1 MQEEVISMKTDFIFL
16 NKSLG
21 NVQFPKAGKFLTL
34 KKDLMM
40 KQRFTLFLSVA
51 LMLLVWLVPRNAAAQ
66 TPKCPG
72 GMENL
77 DDVKYHLGCGDWMEL
92 VFKGHSGYTY
102 SVTIDGVLLG
112 NFTGSSGDYSAGS
125 LKSVFSAGDE
135 VVIVQSCSLGS
146 DIFKA
151 VLPPDLDMPGTWEFE
166 DDDES
171 VTNTAW
177 LATEFTP
184 ESPFDIPEIEIDPDH
199 GQVWAPSC
207 AGDSDGKWTFGAYV
221 RGPVPAYG
229 GLDSLR
235 YELKPTAANPMTG
248 SGTFP
253 LSGTTDKYGEVTLT
267 GFSAGAV
274 AANVIAYAGVCTDTV
289 MVMNVVSDGHNEPSI
304 ACSDQIHVSVD
315 AQCMADL
322 VPSMLL
328 AGVIDQCMLTLM
340 DSIVVK
346 HQNGDLLDANN
357 YYYENDTLR
366 IENASEYIHGKP
378 LIAEIHA
385 SDGNVSNYCWGNLI
399 FQDYLPPI
407 IDCDTLKTIKCI
419 YFDGNP
425 ASHVQAWDCDPDPE
439 INLVNHKIITDC
451 DQLGGGHPT
460 DSIIKRIIRTFTAT
474 DAWGN
479 TSDACT
485 DTLDI
490 RRLDANTLNNNG
502 GLDDPLDIEGLV
514 YPLDFV
520 SYNTTSPNDTNA
532 FVCDSRY
539 PFADYD
545 HDHVPDPIDYIVNE
559 YGDTLRGAGVP
570 SIDTVI
576 NGVPWKFDLHPSN
589 YVHIHENVGRLLESC
604 KAVVTY
610 KDTKLPIVGCVEKV
624 IRQWEIR
631 EWVCGHETRRTFN
644 QTIEIIDTLGPDFD
658 LGANMKVSTNLKT
671 CERYTK
677 IPAPTHIHD
686 YCKKSEPTRIIVNA
700 YNDEVPIGSIGTYEG
715 TFDEIE
721 GGYMTLPL
729 GVNKIEYSV
738 FDNCHNVSKDH
749 IYITVVDETAPV
761 VICQDYLVVGIAD
774 DGESGNGEVWI
785 RAESFNNGSY
795 DDCGLKSMCVARMD
809 DLDAFD
815 ALEAEE
821 IGGRFSPH
829 GPWWVPLSE
838 LNAACDRE
846 FEASGILDVYE
857 DDDPYGEIIERI
869 PYIFREH
876 LCTEK
881 MRMCCE
887 DVGSPTMVLFRVRDK
902 AGNKNECMV
911 EVEAQDKRSPI
922 VHCPPDLTIDCRF
935 VYEED
940 SLLNVFGNVVG
951 EGEQEALHINP
962 GYILGVEYGK
972 DLTDGVYFGNCSS
985 SVQVSVE
992 EDINECRQGTI
1003 TRTFVVTANN
1013 GNTAK
1018 CKQVIT
1024 LSRSKVLK
1032 AKDIVFPADT
1042 VIETCATPEMFTP
1055 EVTGYPYVGEEECT
1069 LIGWAFEDL
1078 VVRFNDS
1085 QGDACFKIIRQWT
1098 VIDWCKV
1105 PSYTIATHS
1114 QIIKINDLVDPTI
1127 EGSVDGTCTE
1137 KIADVLDSECDGGFI
1152 ELSQTASD
1160 NCTEDE
1166 NLIWNIAIDLDNDY
1180 SIDISTQ
1187 IVGGTADLS
1196 GDYPIGTHRV
1206 IWEVRDQ
1213 CGNRD
1218 VCEQL
1223 FTIRNIKEPTPVCIT
1238 TLTGSLMPVD
1248 DGSEQNGQ
1256 ANDDVAGD
1264 GIADG
1269 GMLTIWASEYDIGSS
1284 SHPCGYELIY
1294 SFAADSIVPSL
1305 VFTCG
1310 DVGINNLTVHVL
1322 AVERYGDDIN
1332 IVNSDFCSVVFD
1344 LDNNNNTCDTTIFN
1358 PANVIITGNI
1368 HTEGRENL
1376 PTVEVSLEATNNGA
1390 STNATSTDLSGIY
1403 AFSDMPLGGTYKVV
1417 PTLNRDILNGV
1428 STLDLVLLQ
1437 KHILGLEILDSPY
1450 KIIAGDVTRDG
1461 NISAI
1466 DLVELRKVILGISDE
1481 FNNNNSWRFI
1491 DDNYRFIRP
1500 TDPLNEAFKETY
1512 SIPDL
1517 NRTMIL
1523 DFVGIKV
1530 GDVNGN
1536 VNVSGLLTS
1545 PRSHA
1550 RLVTNDMSFRAGDVV
1565 NVPVSFKGVEDIL
1578 GYQFTMEYDQNAI
1591 SYIGFE
1597 PGKLDVGADNFGT
1610 YGTDDGFITA
1620 SWGSVTPENV
1630 TDSEAFVLTFKAQ
1643 RSGKLSNV
1651 LQVTSAVTTA
1661 EAYNDDKEVMGLN
1674 LEFNS
1679 VGEDVLAGFEL
1690 FQNTPNPFAQTT
1702 SIGFM
1707 LPQDADATIN
1717 IFDVT
1722 GKLLKGFSG
1731 SFTQGLNSIVVDK
1744 NDLNTT
1750 GVLYYTLDNQGFT
1763 STRRMVL
1770 LK

>member
-1 MQEEVISMKTDFIFL
+1 
-16 NKSLG
+16 
-21 NVQFPKAGKFLTL
+21 
-34 KKDLMM
+34 M
-40 KQRFTLFLSVA
+40 KQQFTLFLSVA
-51 LMLLVWLVPRNAAAQ
+51 LMLLVWLVPRNATAQ

-92 VFKGHSGYTY
+92 VFKGHPGYTY

-112 NFTGSSGDYSAGS
+112 TFTGGVGNYSAGS
-125 LKSVFSAGDE
+125 VKSKFSAGDT
-135 VVIVQSCSLGS
+135 VVIVQTCTYGGSSDS

-151 VLPPDLDMPGTWEFE
+151 ILPPDLNMPGTWAFKP
-166 DDDES
+166 DAS
-171 VTNTAW
+171 STMNTAW
-177 LATEFTP
+177 LAVEFTDN
-184 ESPFDIPEIEIDPDH
+184 SPFDIPEIEIDPDH
-199 GQVWAPSC
+199 GLVWAPSC
-207 AGDSDGKWTFGAYV
+207 MGASDGKWTFGAYV

-235 YELKPTAANPMTG
+235 YELKPTAANPMSG

-253 LSGTTDKYGEVTLT
+253 LSRITDKHGKVTLT
-267 GFSAGAV
+267 GFNAGAV
-274 AANVIAYAGVCTDTV
+274 AANVIAYAGVCTDTI
-289 MVMNVVSDGHNEPSI
+289 MVMNTVPDGHDEPTV

-322 VPSMLL
+322 VPSMML
-328 AGVIDQCMLTLM
+328 AGVVDQCMLTLM

-346 HQNGDLLDANN
+346 HANGSLLDPKN
-357 YYYENDTLR
+357 YTYQNDTLR

-385 SDGNVSNYCWGNLI
+385 SDGDVSNYCWGNLI
-399 FQDYLPPI
+399 FEDKLAPI
-407 IDCDTLKTIKCI
+407 IDCDTLKVVKCI

-425 ASHVQAWDCDPDPE
+425 ASHVQAWDCDPNPT

-451 DQLGGGHPT
+451 DDLGGGHPT
-460 DSIIKRIIRTFTAT
+460 DTIIKRIIRTFTAT

-479 TSDACT
+479 TSKTCT

-490 RRLDANTLNNNG
+490 RRLDANTMNNNG

-514 YPLDFV
+514 YPLDYV
-520 SYNTTSPNDTNA
+520 SYNTTSARDTNA

-545 HDHVPDPIDYIVNE
+545 HDHIPDPVDYIINE

-570 SIDTVI
+570 RIDTVI
-576 NGVPWKFDLHPSN
+576 NGVRWKFDLHPSN
-589 YVHIHENVGRLLESC
+589 YVHVHENVAKLLESC
-604 KAVVTY
+604 KSVVTY
-610 KDTKLPIVGCVEKV
+610 RDTRLPRVGCVEKV
-624 IRQWEIR
+624 LRQWEIR

-644 QTIEIIDTLGPDFD
+644 QTIEIVDTLGPGFTV
-658 LGANMKVSTNLKT
+658 GPNMKVSTNLKT
-671 CERYTK
+671 CERYMK
-677 IPAPTHIHD
+677 IPAPTDIHD

-700 YNDEVPIGSIGTYEG
+700 YNESIPIGSIQTADG
-715 TFDEIE
+715 TFDAID
-721 GGYMTLPL
+721 GGFMKLPL
-729 GVNKIEYSV
+729 GLNKIEYNV
-738 FDNCHNVSKDH
+738 FDNCHNVSKDT

-761 VICQDYLVVGIAD
+761 VICKEFLVVGIAD
-774 DGESGNGEVWI
+774 DGETGNGEVWI
-785 RAESFNNGSY
+785 RAESFDNGSY
-795 DDCGLKSMCVARMD
+795 DDCGLKDMCVARMD

-815 ALEAEE
+815 ALESAE
-821 IGGRFSPH
+821 IGGRFTPH

-846 FEASGILDVYE
+846 YEPSGILDVYE
-857 DDDPYGEIIERI
+857 DDDPYGAIIDQI

-876 LCTEK
+876 LCTPK

-887 DVGSPTMVLFRVRDK
+887 DVGAPTMVLFRVRDK
-902 AGNKNECMV
+902 AGNANECMV
-911 EVEAQDKRSPI
+911 EVEAQDKRQPV
-922 VHCPPDLTIDCRF
+922 VHCPPDLTIDCRY

-951 EGEQEALHINP
+951 EGEQEALHIDP
-962 GYILGVEYGK
+962 YYVLGVEYGK
-972 DLTDGVYFGNCSS
+972 ELTDGVYFGNCSA
-985 SVQVSVE
+985 SVEVSVE

-1013 GNTAK
+1013 GNTTK

-1024 LSRSKVLK
+1024 LSRAKVLK
-1032 AKDIVFPADT
+1032 AKDIIFPADT

-1078 VVRFNDS
+1078 VVRFNDDN
-1085 QGDACFKIIRQWT
+1085 GDACFKIIRQWT
-1098 VIDWCKV
+1098 VIDWCKT
-1105 PSYTIATHS
+1105 PSHTIATHS
-1114 QIIKINDLVDPTI
+1114 QIIKINDLIDPVI
-1127 EGSVDGTCTE
+1127 DGSVDGVCTE
-1137 KIADVLDSECDGGFI
+1137 KIADTLDPDCKDGFI

-1166 NLIWNIAIDLDNDY
+1166 NLIWNIGIDVDNDY

-1187 IVGGTADLS
+1187 VVGATADLS
-1196 GDYPIGTHRV
+1196 GDYPIGTHRI

-1248 DGSEQNGQ
+1248 DGSEQNGH

-1294 SFAADSIVPSL
+1294 SFEADSIVPSL
-1305 VFTCG
+1305 DFDCG

-1322 AVERYGDDIN
+1322 AVERHGDDIN
-1332 IVNSDFCSVVFD
+1332 IVSSDFCSVVFD

-1358 PANVIITGNI
+1358 PAGVLITGNI
-1368 HTEGRENL
+1368 HTENRENL
-1376 PTVEVSLEATNNGA
+1376 PTVNVSLEGVNNGA
-1390 STNATSTDLSGIY
+1390 STNATSTDMSGIY

-1428 STLDLVLLQ
+1428 STLDLVLIQ
-1437 KHILGLEILDSPY
+1437 KHILGLELLDSPY

-1466 DLVELRKVILGISDE
+1466 DMVELRKVILGVADE
-1481 FNNNNSWRFI
+1481 FSNNDSWRFI
-1491 DDNYRFIRP
+1491 DDNYVFISP
-1500 TDPLNEAFKETY
+1500 NDPLNEAFKETY
-1512 SIPDL
+1512 SIPEL
-1517 NRTMIL
+1517 TRTMIL
-1523 DFVGIKV
+1523 DFVGIKI

-1545 PRSHA
+1545 PRSSA
-1550 RLVTNDMSFRAGDVV
+1550 RLVMNDISFRAGDEVT
-1565 NVPVSFKGVEDIL
+1565 VPVSFNGVESIL
-1578 GYQFTMEYDQNAI
+1578 GYQFTLEYDQNALT
-1591 SYIGFE
+1591 YTGFE
-1597 PGKLDVGADNFGT
+1597 SGALDVSAENFGT
-1610 YGTDDGFITA
+1610 QGSSEGFLTT
-1620 SWGSVTPENV
+1620 SWGSVNAENV
-1630 TDSEAFVLTFKAQ
+1630 VDQEAFVLTFKAQ

-1651 LQVTSAVTTA
+1651 LDVTSSVTTA

-1679 VGEDVLAGFEL
+1679 VGEDVTAGFEL

-1702 SIGFM
+1702 TIGFM
-1707 LPQDADATIN
+1707 LPQDAEATIN

-1722 GKLLKGFSG
+1722 GKLIKGYSG
-1731 SFTQGLNSIVVDK
+1731 SFTKGLNSIVVNK

-1750 GVLYYTLDNQGFT
+1750 GVLYYTLDTQGFT